1 MNEFLAQ
8 FLVESRELVE
18 HATDDLLALEQV
30 PDDRARL
37 DSAFRGFHTLK
48 GAAGIVEFTAMGRAV
63 HAAEDLL
70 EAVRSGEQPVTA
82 DLVSNCLACL
92 DQVVRWL
99 DAIDAEGALPID
111 AEAAAARLVA
121 RLASPA
127 GPSLADARAASAAE
141 DPDPPWAGRLRAD
154 TAGVVGARIAIR
166 YTPSAD
172 CFFRGEDPLGLMSR
186 LPGLLALEIRP
197 LQPWPLL
204 EELDPFAANLV
215 IDALSSASSKEVAD
229 HLRPVSDQVRIYAL
243 RQDDDPVFP
252 DRAAKVLKAQL
263 ALLSA
268 PRGQEMAGRW
278 ASAGRVAAN
287 VLRHLGM
294 EAEAAVIDAAL
305 ARSLAAGDPAALLAA
320 LEATVNAAPAAAPRE
335 GGDDPGRIPSS
346 PQDAIARAL
355 RVDIDRIDAIVNL
368 TGELT
373 VVKNALGHAAERA
386 RQGTDPE
393 GLAQVLKQQH
403 ALLDRLTAELQ
414 RSVLAIRVLPLGHL
428 FRRFSRPVRELA
440 RTLGKTLRLVIE
452 GETTEADKA
461 VVEALFEP
469 LMHVLRNAVGHGVE
483 TAEQR
488 RASGKPETAVIQ
500 LRGRRQGEHVVVEV
514 ADDGRGIDVVD
525 VRRAAAARHLAT
537 TEALAALSDDAVV
550 DLIFAPGFSTVGAV
564 TDVSGRGVG
573 MDAVRSAIERLGG
586 RVAVKSRAGEGT
598 TVRFVLPFTVM
609 MTRVMTVEA
618 AGQVFGVPF
627 DAIVETLQLARDGIV
642 AIGAAEAFVLRGRT
656 VPLISLARALDA
668 DTTIATPSVA
678 NIVVIETGGQL
689 AALEV
694 DRFGER
700 LDVMLKPMDGLL
712 GGTTLVA
719 GTTLLG
725 DGRVLIVLD
734 PLELLQ

>member
-18 HATDDLLALEQV
+18 HTTDDLLALEQV
-30 PDDRARL
+30 PDDGARL

-48 GAAGIVEFTAMGRAV
+48 GAAGIVDFAAMGRGV

-70 EAVRSGEQPVTA
+70 EAVRTGEQPVTA

-99 DAIDAEGALPID
+99 DAIEAEGALPAD

-127 GPSLADARAASAAE
+127 GPSLAGARATSAAE
-141 DPDPPWAGRLRAD
+141 DPDPPWAGGFAD
-154 TAGVVGARIAIR
+154 TAGVVGARTAIR
-166 YTPSAD
+166 YTPNAD

-186 LPGLLALEIRP
+186 LPGLLALDVRP
-197 LQPWPLL
+197 LQPWPPL

-215 IDALSSASSKEVAD
+215 IDALSSASSKEVVD
-229 HLRPVSDQVRIYAL
+229 HLRPVSDQVQIDAL
-243 RQDDDPVFP
+243 RQGDDATFP

-268 PRGQEMAGRW
+268 PRGQEGAGRW
-278 ASAGRVAAN
+278 ASAGRVAGN
-287 VLRHLGM
+287 VLRHLGL

-305 ARSLAAGDPAALLAA
+305 ARSLAEGDPAALLAA
-320 LEATVNAAPAAAPRE
+320 LEATVNAAPASTPRE
-335 GGDDPGRIPSS
+335 GGDGPGRVPSS
-346 PQDAIARAL
+346 PQEAIARAL

-393 GLAQVLKQQH
+393 ELAQVLKQQH

-469 LMHVLRNAVGHGVE
+469 LMHVLRNAVDHGVE

-488 RASGKPETAVIQ
+488 RAGGKPETAVIQ

-514 ADDGRGIDVVD
+514 ADDGRGIDVVE
-525 VRRAAAARHLAT
+525 VRRAAAARNLAT

-550 DLIFAPGFSTVGAV
+550 DLIFAPGFSTAGAV

-668 DTTIATPSVA
+668 DSTIATPSVA